1 MISRCLHCCVGI
13 SIGLLLIVGCIVGFS
28 QETPGGQQAEGEAI
42 KLPAFEVVS
51 VRPDPRGQTGWMIGG
66 TPDGYRA
73 FGATMWMLVRE
84 AYGVF
89 EDGRISGAPSWFT
102 SDKFSIEAKVA
113 EQDEAAFKKLDYNQ
127 RREML
132 QSILAD
138 RFKLSVHWEAKEM
151 PIYALIV
158 AKNGPKLH
166 ESAPDPDAPGR
177 AKGMGGLVKRGSPH
191 LIVEGGT
198 MEALARQLS
207 FATGRTV
214 IDKTGLIGRY
224 DYHLDWTPET
234 FASPL
239 MGATGFSAPASDSNA
254 PSIFTAVQEQLGLK
268 LDSQKGPVDVLVVD
282 HAEKPSPN

>member
-1 MISRCLHCCVGI
+1 MVSRCLRCWVGI
-13 SIGLLLIVGCIVGFS
+13 SIGLLLIADFRIGFN
-28 QETPGGQQAEGEAI
+28 QETPEGQQAESEAI
-42 KLPAFEVVS
+42 KLPTFEVVS
-51 VRPDPRGQTGWMIGG
+51 VKPDPPGQTGWMIGS

-89 EDGRISGAPSWFT
+89 EDGRISGAPSWFM

-138 RFKLSVHWEAKEM
+138 RFKLSVHWEAREM
-151 PIYALIV
+151 PIYALRV

-198 MEALARQLS
+198 LSALALNLS
-207 FATGRTV
+207 RATGRTV
-214 IDKTGLIGRY
+214 IDKTGLTGRY
-224 DYHLDWTPET
+224 DYHLDWTRET
-234 FASPL
+234 SLNPL
-239 MGATGFSAPASDSNA
+239 PGAAGFSTPPPDSDA

-268 LDSQKGPVDVLVVD
+268 LDSQKGPVEVLVVD
-282 HAEKPSPN
+282 HAEKPSRN